1 MKKWFLFFSLLLLAL
16 HAPAQKINTEYHLKH
31 NIKQDNQQFEF
42 HVLDFGD
49 KGVYQYDKS
58 KFYFWLKA
66 QQVHAT
72 QGYSSGLLLH
82 GEFQGFYGNKQL
94 AQRGYFYKGLKNGE
108 WLYWNAGG
116 TMTHLEY
123 WRSGVKVGTEKSFS
137 DEGKLLAQTK
147 YKVFKTVRETPDS
160 VIVTRQR
167 KNTQE
172 ITLRDAY
179 GHKTKV
185 IRTKEG
191 KLHGKQLE
199 YKTDGT
205 LVSEN
210 YKNGQKTERE
220 ASRKPFSQKVKGIF
234 KKSGDQTDPKNKKG
248 DKKPKKD
255 SKKDPKKTT
264 EKNKWNPFRKK
275 DKTSA

>member
-1 MKKWFLFFSLLLLAL
+1 MKKWFLFLSILFPALLVQ
-16 HAPAQKINTEYHLKH
+16 AQKMNTGYHLKH
-31 NIKQDNQQFEF
+31 NIKQDDQQFEF
-42 HVLDFGD
+42 HVLDFND

-108 WLYWNAGG
+108 WLYWNAEGI
-116 TMTHLEY
+116 MTHLEY

-137 DEGKLLAQTK
+137 GEGKLLAQTK

-160 VIVTRQR
+160 IIITRHR
-167 KNTQE
+167 KNAQE
-172 ITLRDAY
+172 VTLLDAY

-191 KLHGKQLE
+191 KLDGRQLE
-199 YKTDGT
+199 YKSDGT
-205 LVSEN
+205 VVAEA
-210 YKNGQKTERE
+210 YKNGEKTEQKTKK
-220 ASRKPFSQKVKGIF
+220 ARKPFLKGLF
-234 KKSGDQTDPKNKKG
+234 KKSGEKQDPKNKKVG
-248 DKKPKKD
+248 KNP
-255 SKKDPKKTT
+255 DPKKTG
-264 EKNKWNPFRKK
+264 EKNKWNPFQKK
-275 DKTSA
+275 DKKSS